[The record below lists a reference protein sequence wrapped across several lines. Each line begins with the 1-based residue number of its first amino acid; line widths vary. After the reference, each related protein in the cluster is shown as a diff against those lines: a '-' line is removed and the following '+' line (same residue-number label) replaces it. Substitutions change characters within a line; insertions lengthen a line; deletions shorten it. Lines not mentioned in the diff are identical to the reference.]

1 MGPLSDSEVES
12 VKEKYSLEEI
22 TKTVV
27 EESQLQIKAISKKL
41 YDAQKKRSTILI
53 KRAEFESVVCTAMA
67 QYRYFFG
74 PHQRKDFSV
83 ACK

>member
-1 MGPLSDSEVES
+1 MGHLSDSEVD
-12 VKEKYSLEEI
+12 VKENYSLQEI
-22 TKTVV
+22 TKTVLQ
-27 EESQLQIKAISKKL
+27 SQLQIKAISKKL
-41 YDAQKKRSTILI
+41 YDAQKKRSTIVI

-67 QYRYFFG
+67 EFCYFLG